1 MQADLHILT
10 HFVVEGGGL
19 PVLCEEDHAD
29 RLAEVVELEACAADG
44 RHDGGIGD
52 GFGWDAEFAG
62 SEDEVCVGC
71 CAG

>member
-1 MQADLHILT
+1 MQADLHVLT

-29 RLAEVVELEACAADG
+29 RLVEVVELEARAADAG
-44 RHDGGIGD
+44 HDGGIGD
-52 GFGWDAEFAG
+52 DVCGDVELAG
-62 SEDEVCVGC
+62 AEDEVCVGC